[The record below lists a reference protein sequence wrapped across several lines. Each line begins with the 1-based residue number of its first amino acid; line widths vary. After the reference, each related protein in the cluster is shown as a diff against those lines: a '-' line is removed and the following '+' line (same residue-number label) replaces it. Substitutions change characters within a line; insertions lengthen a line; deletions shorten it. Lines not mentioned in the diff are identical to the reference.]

1 MESRRFIL
9 ERSVV
14 RPAGL
19 TERAEQR
26 LLTRVAA
33 QGEGR
38 RTRKESAGQ
47 PGDEISCVVI
57 AEVDEAG
64 QGYCFASL
72 RRTFSRR
79 VMT

>member
-1 MESRRFIL
+1 MKRRRFVL
-9 ERSVV
+9 ERPMV

-19 TERAEQR
+19 TECAKQR
-26 LLTRVAA
+26 LLTRGAP
-33 QGEGR
+33 QGEGGSGR
-38 RTRKESAGQ
+38 EEPPGQ

-72 RRTFSRR
+72 TRTFSCR